1 MFFSCLFNMAKRGCI
16 DTWTKVRNIYLSGT
30 LNTWFMNMT
39 RLHIIEGANSIVD
52 IYLLKLSSLQF
63 GRFNEMN
70 GDNGLYVHPSFLI
83 RLVLII

>member
-1 MFFSCLFNMAKRGCI
+1 M
-16 DTWTKVRNIYLSGT
+16 RNIYLSGT